1 MYAATRWHVVNVGPS
16 PLICQR
22 LYFCGKFNMTIQ
34 MQAATAQMQAT
45 ISGNHGIFFC
55 LSSGM

>member
-1 MYAATRWHVVNVGPS
+1 MYPATRWHVVNVGPS

-22 LYFCGKFNMTIQ
+22 LYFCGKFNMTVQ

-45 ISGNHGIFFC
+45 IIGIHETGFLFPSGK
-55 LSSGM
+55 